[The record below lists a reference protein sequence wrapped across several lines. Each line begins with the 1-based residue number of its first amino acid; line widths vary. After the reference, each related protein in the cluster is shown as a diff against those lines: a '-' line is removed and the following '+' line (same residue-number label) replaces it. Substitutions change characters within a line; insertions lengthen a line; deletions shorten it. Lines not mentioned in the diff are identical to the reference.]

1 MSNVLPQFEVDM
13 ELRKRK
19 DKTVIRI
26 TENDLNNNQEK
37 ILTVL
42 RKECV
47 DLQCWFSIIVRL
59 LIYYFFYVVVLLF
72 QKKLRFIHKI
82 F

>member
-72 QKKLRFIHKI
+72 
-82 F
+82 